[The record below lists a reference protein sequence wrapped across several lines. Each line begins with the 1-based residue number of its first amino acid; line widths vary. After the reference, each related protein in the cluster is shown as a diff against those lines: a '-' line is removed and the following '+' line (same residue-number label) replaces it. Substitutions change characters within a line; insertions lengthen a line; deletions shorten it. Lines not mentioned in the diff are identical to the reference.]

1 MNKFGENIVYLRRK
15 ANMSQGALA
24 EKLFV
29 TPQAVSRWENGQ
41 TEPDLETIKKI
52 AEVFG
57 VAVEDVINGPETAEY
72 KKVRSRVHAYYV
84 IGSVIVTL
92 YAVLCVI
99 LSLSGIESYPLFL
112 SLVILSLVYLAAMMT
127 AEIVLRRYKL
137 GKVKPKHK
145 ESTK

>member
-99 LSLSGIESYPLFL
+99 LSLSGIESDPVFI
-112 SLVILSLVYLAAMMT
+112 SLVILAFIYLVAIMI
-127 AEIVLRRYKL
+127 AEIKLRRYKL
-137 GKVKPKHK
+137 GKVKPKHID
-145 ESTK
+145 STK